1 MDSSTLQAQ
10 VDALTAQVST
20 DQTALAN
27 DEAALATASAELA
40 QITLINQLEALT
52 ADEVTAISA
61 ALSTDPQNIN
71 GISLSI
77 PTAAAS
83 TTTGT
88 SPDEPAA

>member
-10 VDALTAQVST
+10 VDALSAQVST

-71 GISLSI
+71 GISISI
-77 PTAAAS
+77 PSNAATVADSTSEAS
-83 TTTGT
+83 
-88 SPDEPAA
+88 A